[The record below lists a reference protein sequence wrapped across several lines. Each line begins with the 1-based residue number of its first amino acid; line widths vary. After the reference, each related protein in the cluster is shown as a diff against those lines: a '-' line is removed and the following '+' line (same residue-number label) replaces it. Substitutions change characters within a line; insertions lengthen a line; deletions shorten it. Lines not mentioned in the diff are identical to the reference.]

1 MGRRLGT
8 PWAPETD
15 SGRLGQ
21 WPDWTET
28 RIRHTVAFALSHA
41 PGSAEEADFL
51 AAAGELGAIPGVEAF
66 EVLREVSPKNGY
78 RFGISMEFADQAA
91 YDAYNA
97 HPDHVRFVETRWL
110 PEVSDFLEIDYAAR
124 AWMTSGAAVCSS
136 SGVAEEYDRVR
147 SDYPAEIV
155 DAACAIAGLEPGSP
169 VLEIGCGTGK
179 LTEALVERSLHV
191 EAVDPG
197 AGMIEVARRR
207 VDSAAD
213 VNFLVGRF
221 EDVELPAGAFA
232 AAFSATA
239 FHWVDPTIGWAKVA
253 DVLRPGGTFALLT
266 YTGFSP
272 LDKQI
277 HAVWT
282 DVRPESREWTP
293 RDEKTLFDGIE
304 ARLGNVSTAWAWLN
318 QRERH

>member
-1 MGRRLGT
+1 
-8 PWAPETD
+8 
-15 SGRLGQ
+15 
-21 WPDWTET
+21 
-28 RIRHTVAFALSHA
+28 
-41 PGSAEEADFL
+41 
-51 AAAGELGAIPGVEAF
+51 
-66 EVLREVSPKNGY
+66 
-78 RFGISMEFADQAA
+78 
-91 YDAYNA
+91 
-97 HPDHVRFVETRWL
+97 
-110 PEVSDFLEIDYAAR
+110 
-124 AWMTSGAAVCSS
+124 MTSERGLLFE
-136 SGVAEEYDRVR
+136 GVAEEYDRVR
-147 SDYPAEIV
+147 SDYPAELV

-169 VLEIGCGTGK
+169 VLEIGSGTGK
-179 LTEALVERSLHV
+179 LTEALVDRSLHV

-207 VDSAAD
+207 VGSAAD

-221 EDVELPAGAFA
+221 EDVELPADAFA

-293 RDEKTLFDGIE
+293 RDEKTLFDGME

-318 QRERH
+318 QRDDMDQPAAAALFTPARLTTVVREVEETVERVIAVTRTTSMYLTLDSGDRRRLEEGLAAVVDGAGGSYPMRLFFVLVTAQAVG

>member
-1 MGRRLGT
+1 
-8 PWAPETD
+8 
-15 SGRLGQ
+15 
-21 WPDWTET
+21 
-28 RIRHTVAFALSHA
+28 
-41 PGSAEEADFL
+41 
-51 AAAGELGAIPGVEAF
+51 
-66 EVLREVSPKNGY
+66 
-78 RFGISMEFADQAA
+78 
-91 YDAYNA
+91 
-97 HPDHVRFVETRWL
+97 
-110 PEVSDFLEIDYAAR
+110 
-124 AWMTSGAAVCSS
+124 MTSERGLLFE
-136 SGVAEEYDRVR
+136 GVAEEYDRVR

-221 EDVELPAGAFA
+221 EDVELPAGTFA

-253 DVLRPGGTFALLT
+253 DLLRPGGTFALLT

-293 RDEKTLFDGIE
+293 RDEKTLLRRNRGP
-304 ARLGNVSTAWAWLN
+304 AR
-318 QRERH
+318 QRVDCVGMAQPARGH